1 MQITGWTEASFTA
14 SSDEHTNL
22 PMGFNLR
29 ANEFL
34 LQQNW
39 LRIDR
44 AVVTS
49 GTTEPTFGFRLDTI
63 LPGADYRFTLARGLF
78 SGQLTADNGQPMRGA
93 RFGGKLLGSPW
104 KFNQSGKSGL
114 WISELF
120 PELSKYADELC
131 LLRGMHTDVPA
142 HSQAFLQLHTGIFQ
156 FKRPSMGA
164 WTFYGL
170 GTDNENLPSRILSHI
185 SRSEPNRRPIQDAR
199 QSKWHRPS
207 TQPTQDHRTHIT

>member
-1 MQITGWTEASFTA
+1 MNPIRLSRRDVLKSTGV
-14 SSDEHTNL
+14 
-22 PMGFNLR
+22 GF
-29 ANEFL
+29 
-34 LQQNW
+34 
-39 LRIDR
+39 
-44 AVVTS
+44 
-49 GTTEPTFGFRLDTI
+49 G
-63 LPGADYRFTLARGLF
+63 YLAFAGL
-78 SGQLTADNGQPMRGA
+78 STWAADNGQPMRGA

-164 WTFYGL
+164 WT
-170 GTDNENLPSRILSHI
+170 
-185 SRSEPNRRPIQDAR
+185 
-199 QSKWHRPS
+199 
-207 TQPTQDHRTHIT
+207 